1 MGLQQSRISR
11 WRAQRRASTGIV
23 GELERALR
31 AQVLARDSSVTRV
44 AELLAMHRRTLNR
57 RLQREGTTF
66 RAVLEQ
72 VRFDAARELLRDEG
86 REIEEIARMLG
97 YTEASAFTRA
107 FRRWSGTTPGRWRTL
122 G

>member
-11 WRAQRRASTGIV
+11 WRAQRRASPGIV